1 MPMTAK
7 AQRMAGKRYRLMRG
21 LFQVSSCSAEAVV
34 GDGKLSFRSCVF
46 SPSSRL
52 RPASVVMGL
61 GETIGLSLSIAGC
74 NSIGS
79 SMTTVEDPP
88 LRCWTLMVFVPIPA
102 SGIFSRFSI
111 LQAEMVEE
119 GMRKT
124 DKDGDLRN
132 TDSHVAKQ
140 ARTSRIKKDSQH
152 RSITEKRRGNPK
164 TAGGSQSR
172 YKQEH
177 TACLAMMFFQVRLDG
192 LPKRG
197 EYRRQARRNSRKWAL
212 SIPFPVL
219 RGE

>member
-1 MPMTAK
+1 MTAK

-124 DKDGDLRN
+124 DRDVNLRN
-132 TDSHVAKQ
+132 TGSHVVKQ
-140 ARTSRIKKDSQH
+140 ARTSGVFKRFTAPVDNGEKARKPETSGRISESLQT
-152 RSITEKRRGNPK
+152 R
-164 TAGGSQSR
+164 A
-172 YKQEH
+172 
-177 TACLAMMFFQVRLDG
+177 
-192 LPKRG
+192 
-197 EYRRQARRNSRKWAL
+197 YRVLGDDVL
-212 SIPFPVL
+212 S
-219 RGE
+219 GTS